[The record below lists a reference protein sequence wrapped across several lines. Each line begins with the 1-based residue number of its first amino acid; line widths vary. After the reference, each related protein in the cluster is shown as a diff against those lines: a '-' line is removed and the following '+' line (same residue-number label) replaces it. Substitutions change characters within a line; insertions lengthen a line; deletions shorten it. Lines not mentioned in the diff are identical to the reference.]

1 MVIIVLAF
9 IADFISASQAR
20 LTGTWHAKF
29 DGTYP
34 IPLRSRCSAR
44 S

>member
-20 LTGTWHAKF
+20 LTGTWRAEF

-34 IPLRSRCSAR
+34 GAR
-44 S
+44 WPGAAAL